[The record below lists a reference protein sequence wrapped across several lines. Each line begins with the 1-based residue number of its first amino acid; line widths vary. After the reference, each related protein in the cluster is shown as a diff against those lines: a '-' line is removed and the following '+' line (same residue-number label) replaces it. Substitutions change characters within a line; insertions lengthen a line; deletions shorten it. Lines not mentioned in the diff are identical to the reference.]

1 MLRDN
6 PDAGEVV
13 LLDLCRHDVSYA
25 VGQAFRLDK
34 MALCSVT
41 YDASLFPAMYNFLH
55 HLELKGMRGRKVGL
69 VENGSWA
76 PIAGKLMAG
85 MLDKMKDMQIVEPT
99 VTIRSRVHSSD
110 IAALRSLADA
120 LVKA

>member
-1 MLRDN
+1 
-6 PDAGEVV
+6 
-13 LLDLCRHDVSYA
+13 
-25 VGQAFRLDK
+25 
-34 MALCSVT
+34 
-41 YDASLFPAMYNFLH
+41 
-55 HLELKGMRGRKVGL
+55 MRGRKVGL